1 MHLFMRSHWHF
12 AIIKLL
18 RQDIATQISS
28 MSIRHRITNPLKKK
42 ANKGFRGYP
51 VATVAY
57 YGPDDKIA
65 SKVSVGIILEEGS
78 EPAYMERWRLEQ
90 GDVRIDRAINKQ
102 IMESIGKYPIRS
114 VVITDRIIGCPHEEG
129 IDYPE
134 GDSCPK
140 CPYWAL
146 RDRWTGEVIR

>member
-1 MHLFMRSHWHF
+1 MHSHWHF

-18 RQDIATQISS
+18 RQAISTQISS

-57 YGPDDKIA
+57 YGPDDKTA
-65 SKVSVGIILEEGS
+65 SKVSVGIILAEGS

-90 GDVRIDRAINKQ
+90 GDVRIDLEINKQ
-102 IMESIGKYPIRS
+102 IMEFIGKYPVRS

-129 IDYPE
+129 IDYPD

-140 CPYWAL
+140 CSYWAH
-146 RDRWTGEVIR
+146 RDRWTGEIIH